1 MWINQL
7 SMKKVLTVL
16 FCVFGLLQFNAQ
28 SNRQLAYSYIKKANY
43 AIEKSI
49 DYTEAFVNFNKAVE
63 LLGEIRDKNIASLGA
78 RTYFEIHHK
87 QKTIQKQ
94 IKFLE
99 QSTTYSKQYFL
110 LTTNKNS
117 HDYRRN
123 VELYSLARKTLKQ
136 LQYKLRRRGM
146 AKF

>member
-1 MWINQL
+1 ML
-7 SMKKVLTVL
+7 KKLLIMRKLITVII
-16 FCVFGLLQFNAQ
+16 CVFGIVQFSAQ
-28 SNRQLAYSYIKKANY
+28 TNKKMAYSYIRKANK

-49 DYTEAFVNFNKAVE
+49 DYSEALVNFNKAVK
-63 LLGEIRDKNIASLGA
+63 LLGEIKDKNIASLGA

-87 QKTIQKQ
+87 QKNLQKQ

-99 QSTTYSKQYFL
+99 QSNFYSKQYFL
-110 LTTNKNS
+110 LAHNKSSN
-117 HDYRRN
+117 DYKTN
-123 VELYSLARKTLKQ
+123 VELYTLARKTLKK

>member
-1 MWINQL
+1 MWIKIL
-7 SMKKVLTVL
+7 SMRKYLTVMMI
-16 FCVFGLLQFNAQ
+16 VFFALQISAQ
-28 SNRQLAYSYIKKANY
+28 SNTKLAYSYIRKANR
-43 AIEKSI
+43 AIEQSI
-49 DYTEAFVNFNKAVE
+49 DYTTACVHFNKAVK
-63 LLGEIRDKNIASLGA
+63 LLGVIKDKNIASLGA

-99 QSTTYSKQYFL
+99 QSHAYSKQYFSL
-110 LTTNKNS
+110 ATNKNTK
-117 HDYRRN
+117 DYRRN
-123 VELYSLARKTLKQ
+123 VELFTLSRKTLKK

>member
-1 MWINQL
+1 MSLEILNMKKNITIVIFILGMLQL
-7 SMKKVLTVL
+7 S
-16 FCVFGLLQFNAQ
+16 AQ
-28 SNRQLAYSYIKKANY
+28 TNTKLAYSYIRKANR

-49 DYTEAFVNFNKAVE
+49 DYSEALINFNKAVK
-63 LLGEIRDKNIASLGA
+63 LLGVIKDKNIASLGA

-87 QKTIQKQ
+87 QNTIQRQ

-99 QSTTYSKQYFL
+99 RSNLYSKQYFL
-110 LTTNKNS
+110 LATNKHTS
-117 HDYRRN
+117 DYKLN
-123 VELYSLARKTLKQ
+123 VELYTLSRKKLKQ